1 VRLTV
6 IGASGSYPGPESPAS
21 CYLLEAEHQ
30 GRTWRVLV
38 DLGSGALGVLQ
49 RHIDPVTVD
58 AVLLSHLHADHC
70 LDLCG
75 FYVLRKYHPTGP
87 QPRIPVWGPEGTAVR
102 MAKAYDLAVLL
113 EWLCRLW
120 HQARLVGEPMTM
132 DDGRVGHAE
141 LALSGGTLYLAEEFP
156 EIGVVA
162 PSPAGTPVSLSLQVP
177 DVAETMRRLLV
188 GASAMTL
195 SVGWPD
201 YEWDRLTEV
210 LLYPQDFARDYG
222 FEMKELSG
230 QAHGW
235 GTVILS
241 APALI
246 DSFEHPDDGYHVGI
260 HEFAHLVQV
269 EQARFAEIP
278 PGLDEEY
285 GREWTELVAAEMDR
299 IRRGK
304 SVLDAY
310 AGENPSEF
318 LAVAVEAFFEI
329 PLELRDR
336 HREVYAIL
344 AAYFRQDP
352 AAWDEARGL

>member
-1 VRLTV
+1 LR
-6 IGASGSYPGPESPAS
+6 IDSGADRWFAMAAGALAFVAVAGLGALLFGWSGGLA
-21 CYLLEAEHQ
+21 
-30 GRTWRVLV
+30 G
-38 DLGSGALGVLQ
+38 GALG
-49 RHIDPVTVD
+49 
-58 AVLLSHLHADHC
+58 
-70 LDLCG
+70 
-75 FYVLRKYHPTGP
+75 
-87 QPRIPVWGPEGTAVR
+87 
-102 MAKAYDLAVLL
+102 LA
-113 EWLCRLW
+113 
-120 HQARLVGEPMTM
+120 AG
-132 DDGRVGHAE
+132 
-141 LALSGGTLYLAEEFP
+141 LALFRALRGRAERRRALLRTPFPEPWRRFLLDRCDPYERLPVELRARFEQDLRVFLAEKR
-156 EIGVVA
+156 ITGVGIRA
-162 PSPAGTPVSLSLQVP
+162 TEEL
-177 DVAETMRRLLV
+177 RLLV

-246 DSFEHPDDGYHVGI
+246 ESFEHPDDGYHVGI
-260 HEFAHLVQV
+260 HEFAHLAQV

-278 PGLDEEY
+278 PGLDEAY